1 MANILKRGSSYLVR
15 WREHGVQVARTCPD
29 AQTARE
35 LKRDVE
41 RAHALGRPWAPE
53 ARTERHRLEDVIV
66 EFLKD
71 VRRTRTAATLANYTS
86 ALARFLDYTGD
97 IAMMDIS
104 RPLLERWFDK
114 LEETVQANTRNAYL
128 RQVQLFWAWAAD
140 RDEYSPQVPP
150 PKRISLPSLTE
161 TPVIAPTWAECD
173 RVIAELTRK
182 PAQGSPSLVGYRAAV
197 IIRYTGL
204 RLHQAISLRTDD
216 LLIDKA
222 LLRIRGEL
230 GKSKGERQGR
240 IIPVSAHLVDE
251 VKGWELGE
259 TLTGSTGLSSSVGPI
274 IRQAWLRTGS
284 SSELFDHRPAHAFRR
299 AFTTE
304 LARLGAG
311 IEEVEHLLG
320 HAPPGSRR
328 RYLDPESLAL
338 RRTVAL
344 ISKVGSHG
352 DQTSKARGVTP

>member
-15 WREHGVQVARTCPD
+15 WREHGVQIARTCPD

-41 RAHALGRPWAPE
+41 RAHALGRSWAPE
-53 ARTERHRLEDVIV
+53 ARPERVRLEDVIV
-66 EFLKD
+66 EFLKH
-71 VRRTRTAATLANYTS
+71 VRRTRTGPTLANYTS
-86 ALARFLDYTGD
+86 ALARFLDFTGD
-97 IAMMDIS
+97 ITVNELS

-114 LEETVQANTRNAYL
+114 LEETVQANTRNNYL
-128 RQVQLFWAWAAD
+128 RQAQLFWEWAAD
-140 RDEYSPQVPP
+140 RDEYSAHVPR
-150 PKRISLPSLTE
+150 PKRVSLPTLTE

-173 RVIAELTRK
+173 RVIAVLARK
-182 PAQGSPSLVGYRAAV
+182 PAQGTPSMVGYRAAV
-197 IIRYTGL
+197 ILRYTGL
-204 RLHQAISLRTDD
+204 RLHQAISLRADD
-216 LLIDKA
+216 LMLDKA

-251 VKGWELGE
+251 VKRWELGE
-259 TLTGSTGLSSSVGPI
+259 TLVGSTGLSSSVGPI

-284 SSELFDHRPAHAFRR
+284 STELFEHRPAHAFRR

-320 HAPPGSRR
+320 HAPPGSRK

-352 DQTSKARGVTP
+352 DQATKARDVTP